1 MQHHAGLR
9 EAQPLV
15 NQDPDFSHLV
25 DAFPPFRRAGLPAKE
40 IDINRGPIERPDTS
54 ISRATLYALPDSA
67 KQWRMKSDTADA
79 TRGARAQN
87 GNGDSNLTPLPSSG
101 GVCATFNTI
110 ETVVK

>member
-1 MQHHAGLR
+1 M
-9 EAQPLV
+9 
-15 NQDPDFSHLV
+15 
-25 DAFPPFRRAGLPAKE
+25 PAKE

-79 TRGARAQN
+79 TLGARAQN